1 MKYSN
6 LSILFRQD
14 RNEAAEAKE
23 KSSGLF
29 DPTAKAFQKSFK
41 VTISLFVVAIV
52 AGLIWHFGFY
62 KRKKESR
69 ENAINELGKFIHLVF
84 AFKLMTVVQFSG
96 DHLVYSNELFV
107 IFKSLFVIEYSQ
119 H

>member
-1 MKYSN
+1 MFRCVKYNN
-6 LSILFRQD
+6 LAILFQQD

-29 DPTAKAFQKSFK
+29 DPTAEVFQKSFK

-69 ENAINELGKFIHLVF
+69 ENAINELGKFIHV
-84 AFKLMTVVQFSG
+84 M
-96 DHLVYSNELFV
+96 LFV
-107 IFKSLFVIEYSQ
+107 RQTFA
-119 H
+119 